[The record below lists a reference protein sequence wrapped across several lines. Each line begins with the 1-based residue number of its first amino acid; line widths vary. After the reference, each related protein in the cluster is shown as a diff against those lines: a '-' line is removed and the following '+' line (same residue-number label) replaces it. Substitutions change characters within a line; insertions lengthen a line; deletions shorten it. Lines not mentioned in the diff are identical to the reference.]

1 MRTAIKSTITYT
13 DAVERIARQE
23 IEELKVIRSFSDLDA
38 AIGKANAKDLQ
49 QDVRNAFEAEA
60 TQRIKA
66 VAGLFSM
73 PVEELTSDVRRKRR
87 EMTGE
92 VEREG

>member
-1 MRTAIKSTITYT
+1 MTIKGTITYA
-13 DAVERIARQE
+13 DAIEHIARQE
-23 IEELKVIRSFSDLDA
+23 IEELKVICSFSDLDA

-49 QDVRNAFEAEA
+49 QDVKNAFEAEA
-60 TQRIKA
+60 AQRIKA